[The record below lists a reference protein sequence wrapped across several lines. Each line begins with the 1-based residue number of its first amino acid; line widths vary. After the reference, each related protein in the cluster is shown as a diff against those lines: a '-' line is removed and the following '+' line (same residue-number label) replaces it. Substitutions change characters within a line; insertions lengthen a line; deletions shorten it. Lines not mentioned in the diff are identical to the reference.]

1 VHLGIV
7 VLPTDRSAPVDTLAV
22 AAEERG
28 LESLFVGDHTHIPA
42 SRASPSPLGGDLA
55 DEYCRIHDPFVVLA
69 TAAARTERLRL
80 GTAVYLVAQRDPI
93 STAKQVASLDFVSH
107 GRFVFGVG
115 NGWNAEEAANHGVEF
130 ATRRARIREY
140 VLAMRALWTDDEA
153 SYQGEFVAFD
163 RVWMWP
169 KPVTR
174 PHPPVLLGAGP
185 GPRNFGAIVEMF
197 DGWLPVPFFGHVPA
211 HVAALRRL
219 ADEHGRDPRTLSI
232 HVNGALAEPRSLDPW
247 AEVGAERALVPLPS
261 APLDAV
267 LPLLDQ
273 AAALV
278 ADYA

>member
-1 VHLGIV
+1 MHLGVV
-7 VLPTDRSAPVDTLAV
+7 VLPTDRSAPVDALAV

-42 SRASPSPLGGDLA
+42 SRASASPLGGELS
-55 DEYCRIHDPFVVLA
+55 DEYRRIHDPFVVLA
-69 TAAARTERLRL
+69 TAAARTERLRI

-93 STAKQVASLDFVSH
+93 LTAKQVASLDFVSG

-115 NGWNAEEAANHGVEF
+115 NGWNAEEAANHGVDF

-140 VLAMRALWTDDEA
+140 VLAMRALWTQDEA

-185 GPRNFGAIVEMF
+185 GPRNFGAIVEVF
-197 DGWLPVPFFGHVPA
+197 DGWLPVPFFGHVPE
-211 HVAALRRL
+211 HVTALRL
-219 ADEHGRDPRTLSI
+219 FADERGRDPRTLSI
-232 HVNGALAEPRSLDPW
+232 HVNGALAQPRFLDPW
-247 AEVGAERALVPLPS
+247 AEVGANRALVPLPS